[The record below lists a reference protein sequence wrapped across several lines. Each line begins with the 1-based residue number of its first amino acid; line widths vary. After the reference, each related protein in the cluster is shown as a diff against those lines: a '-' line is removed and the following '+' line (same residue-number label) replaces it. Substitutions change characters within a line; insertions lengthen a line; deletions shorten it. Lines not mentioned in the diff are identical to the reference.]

1 MNKELKILLVEDN
14 EGDIVLTKEAFGTT
28 TINHTIEVVTTG
40 LQALDFLF
48 RRNEFETK
56 SLPDLILMDI
66 NIPHLNGHEVLKKI
80 KQDQLLRYIPVVMLS
95 TSSSEKDIKLA
106 YENYASYFLTK
117 PIDLDDFYE
126 MVNNIAHTWG
136 KLVQLVKN

>member
-28 TINHTIEVVTTG
+28 TINHSIEVVTTG
-40 LQALDFLF
+40 PQALDYLY
-48 RRNEFETK
+48 RRNGFETK

-66 NIPHLNGHEVLKKI
+66 NIPHLNGHDVLKMI
-80 KQDQLLRYIPVVMLS
+80 KQDPLLKYIPVVMLS
-95 TSSSEKDIKLA
+95 TSSSDKDIKLA
-106 YENYASYFLTK
+106 YENSASYFLTK
-117 PIDLDDFYE
+117 PIDLDDFYV
-126 MVNNIAHTWG
+126 MVNDIAHTWG